1 MPAWLWLT
9 DVHFDFVPEGRRRR
23 FLQSLA
29 ERRPEAVLLGGD
41 VGQADSFAE
50 YLRELARVASAPIY
64 FVLGNHDY
72 YRGSIA
78 AVREQARALRS
89 EDERLIWLPAAG
101 VVPLSDTTALIG
113 QGGWG
118 DARAGDYEATTIVLN
133 DYLLIEDLRRTFQD
147 SPQALPP
154 PRDPQAILTDRLREK
169 LEQLGDE
176 AAAHLRRTATAA
188 LAWAEEVVVL
198 MHVPP
203 FREACWYQGRTSD
216 DNWAP
221 HFVCAAAG
229 QALREVMQEHPA
241 QRMTVLCGHTHSPG
255 RAEMLPNLTVLTGE
269 AEYGAPAIQTAWP

>member
-1 MPAWLWLT
+1 MPAWLWIT
-9 DVHFDFVPEGRRRR
+9 DVHFDFVSEGRRRR
-23 FLQSLA
+23 FVQSLA

-41 VGQADSFAE
+41 IAQADSFAD
-50 YLRELARVASAPIY
+50 YLRELGGAVAAPIY

-78 AVREQARALRS
+78 AVRKQARALHH
-89 EDERLIWLPAAG
+89 ENAQLVWLPAAG
-101 VVPLSDTTALIG
+101 VAALSETTALIG
-113 QGGWG
+113 HGGWG
-118 DARAGDYEATTIVLN
+118 DARAGDYDATTIVLN
-133 DYLLIEDLRRTFQD
+133 DYLLIDDLRRTFHD
-147 SPQALPP
+147 SIPTLPP
-154 PRDPQAILTDRLREK
+154 PLDPRAILTDRLREK

-176 AAAHLRRTATAA
+176 AAAHLRRTAAEA
-188 LAWAEEVVVL
+188 LTWAKEVVVL

-229 QALREVMQEHPA
+229 QALREVMQSYPD

-255 RAEMLPNLTVLTGE
+255 RAEILPNLTVLTGG
-269 AEYGAPAIQTAWP
+269 AEYGEPSIQTAWP